1 VRSLGGRQWAT
12 ATASAFGRL
21 VPKSERLGTVAESRQ
36 STLSGHSGPR
46 RNSNRRAPTY
56 GTILGARGSQNG
68 FNGGSK
74 HGFAGIASRELT
86 WTHPRNRSRL
96 FFIVSNGHRAL
107 TAERHRLLKRL
118 EDRAHS
124 RLKGWEMRN
133 MPESMKKLLQRR
145 AALIEASTERCAAAV
160 ESRKLTSKLIEIT
173 YEVIAESR
181 AQLIKINS
189 LK

>member
-1 VRSLGGRQWAT
+1 M
-12 ATASAFGRL
+12 
-21 VPKSERLGTVAESRQ
+21 
-36 STLSGHSGPR
+36 
-46 RNSNRRAPTY
+46 
-56 GTILGARGSQNG
+56 
-68 FNGGSK
+68 
-74 HGFAGIASRELT
+74 T

-181 AQLIKINS
+181 AQLIKIDS